1 MIIEIINGGGWIF
14 EVLLNEMII
23 PKVEKWLHMHFLRL
37 SKSNTIEFCK
47 YLILVVSFWLGYL
60 FGLVL
65 GRNLD

>member
-1 MIIEIINGGGWIF
+1 MIIEIIKGGGWIF

-47 YLILVVSFWLGYL
+47 YLRNVSCFILIGLFVWFSF
-60 FGLVL
+60 
-65 GRNLD
+65 RA